1 GAMSEYHHIEVR
13 PLTPHLGAEIFGI
26 DLARVSAAS
35 MAEIHTAFARHSV
48 LVFRDQDLTRDQ
60 HKAFGLQFGAL
71 HVHPSHRLR
80 ADANP
85 DIDPEIFHIKT
96 TPDTRHANG
105 EAWHT
110 DLSCEP
116 RPPLGSL
123 LYVRTLPGDSGGDTL
138 FANLSLAYDA
148 LSEPIKRLLAPLT
161 AFHDGRKDLR
171 AYNVHLR
178 QDQDYPAATHP
189 VVTRHPNTGLPVL
202 YVNRSFTESIDG
214 LRPGESAALLE
225 MLWRHVDNNP
235 RFHARVRWQ
244 PGTLTLWDNRNT
256 WHHAVWD
263 YYPATRIAERVT
275 IAADSAPEA
284 FSSSQ
289 TMHHETPFS

>member
-1 GAMSEYHHIEVR
+1 MSDYHHLTLE
-13 PLTPHLGAEIFGI
+13 PLTPHLGAEVLGV
-26 DLARVSAAS
+26 DLARIDDAV
-35 MAEIHTAFARHSV
+35 MAEIHAAFARHSV
-48 LVFRDQDLTRDQ
+48 LVFRDQQLTREQ
-60 HKAFGLQFGAL
+60 HKAFGRQFGAL

-80 ADANP
+80 KPGANP

-116 RPPLGSL
+116 SPPLGSL
-123 LYVRTLPGDSGGDTL
+123 LYVRQLPGNCGGDTL

-148 LSEPIKRLLAPLT
+148 LSEPIKRMLAPLH

-171 AYNVHLR
+171 AYNVLLR
-178 QDQDYPAATHP
+178 PDQDYPSATHP

-202 YVNRSFTESIDG
+202 FVNRSFTDSING
-214 LRPGESAALLE
+214 LRRSESDALLE
-225 MLWRHVDNNP
+225 MLWRHVENNP

-263 YYPATRIAERVT
+263 YYPATRVAERVT
-275 IAADSAPEA
+275 IAGAAAPEA
-284 FSSSQ
+284 FAGASGAIA
-289 TMHHETPFS
+289 